1 MYARTVSGANTATT
15 TAAPSSAHPASAVT
29 PLPRVRSRAAVTRC
43 DTGFRSTNDFSHPG
57 SVSAGTNAF
66 DAKVSGNSTIIE
78 MPCTDDAD
86 RAITPKNAK
95 IQDSAHALTIT
106 SSPAATTPTAPPS
119 GRQPMIR
126 PMTIVSAVAMRYRM
140 VSASSAPA
148 SGAIRAMGSD
158 RNRSNTPLSM
168 SSRSWTPVTTDVV
181 MTVCTRMPGMKNGR

>member
-1 MYARTVSGANTATT
+1 VSGANTATT
-15 TAAPSSAHPASAVT
+15 IAAPSSAHPASAVI
-29 PLPRVRSRAAVTRC
+29 PLPSVRSRAAVTRC
-43 DTGFRSTNDFSHPG
+43 DTGLTSTNAFSHPG

-66 DAKVSGNSTIIE
+66 DANVSGNSTIIE
-78 MPCTDDAD
+78 MPWTDDAE
-86 RAITPKNAK
+86 RAITPKKAK
-95 IQDSAHALTIT
+95 IQDSAHALTTT

-126 PMTIVSAVAMRYRM
+126 PMTIVSVVAMRYRI
-140 VSASSAPA
+140 VSASRAPA

-168 SSRSWTPVTTDVV
+168 SSRSCTPVTTDVV